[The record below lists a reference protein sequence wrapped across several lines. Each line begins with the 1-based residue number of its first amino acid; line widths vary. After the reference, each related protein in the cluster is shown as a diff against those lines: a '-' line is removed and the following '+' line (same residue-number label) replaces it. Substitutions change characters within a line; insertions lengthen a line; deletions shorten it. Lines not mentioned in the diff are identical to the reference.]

1 MTDTVGGAMLTLG
14 AAVKAVNVSRSTL
27 QRRLKAGEIIG
38 ATHNADG
45 EWQIPYNSLLQ
56 AGFVARVSEP
66 DPVDPA
72 KELEE
77 VKRELARAL
86 ADSALWRT
94 IAEERGEALKV
105 ERRQWELMAGNE
117 VIQSKT
123 VTPTPS
129 AAAAF
134 VEAASTADDE
144 TEAAAPAVDLEALA
158 ARVAELIQPPTRR
171 RWWKR

>member
-14 AAVKAVNVSRSTL
+14 AAVKAVTVSRSTL
-27 QRRLKAGEIIG
+27 QRRLKAGDILG
-38 ATHNADG
+38 ATHNSDG

-56 AGFVARVSEP
+56 AGYVARVSEP
-66 DPVDPA
+66 DPVDPT

-134 VEAASTADDE
+134 AEAVTAEDE
-144 TEAAAPAVDLEALA
+144 TEPAAPAVDLEALA